1 MTSNNKTSISAFD
14 SVVKSPAC
22 WFCVLM
28 FLILIYAG
36 VSSHLSRKQFH
47 ESCHLLCQKYEEHV
61 EEITQDYH
69 QWQEDRV
76 HNSNV
81 LSKRIENLV
90 DSLSKLPVRS
100 QIYLSNA
107 LHKELTELL
116 YLGDHLGDSDTHHEM
131 ANFMNEV
138 SIIQD
143 RIVTHLQLH
152 LDKIDRGYSAMEI
165 WAAVLTVIFLV
176 FSFYSLFKM
185 EDFIKQGA
193 EGVREI
199 KDLKEDSDE
208 YLKDIK
214 LKISD
219 NEKKMTDDLNESK
232 KKFDEE
238 ASKRMKQIIDQN
250 EIVDEEL
257 KKTLGKYESERMRL
271 YEIVR
276 QFEDDKRELI
286 QSAKEDFSK
295 EIDACRSQM
304 EYLIANLE
312 RCSKELNN
320 ISEVANQMT
329 DETIV

>member
-1 MTSNNKTSISAFD
+1 MSSNNKTSISTFD

-36 VSSHLSRKQFH
+36 VSSYLSRKQFN
-47 ESCHLLCQKYEEHV
+47 ESCNLLCQKYAEHI

-81 LSKRIENLV
+81 LNKRIENLV

-100 QIYLSNA
+100 QIHLSNA

-116 YLGDHLGDSDTHHEM
+116 NLGHHLGDSDTYHEM

-143 RIVTHLQLH
+143 RMVTHLQLH

-199 KDLKEDSDE
+199 KDLKEDGDK

-219 NEKKMTDDLNESK
+219 NEKKMADDLNKSK
-232 KKFDEE
+232 TKFDEE

-329 DETIV
+329 DKTIV